1 MTRLLTNLR
10 SSMRTLLC
18 ASLLLWMSIPASAQ
32 RFTDNLDRGLVAV
45 NMGGSTFLSWR
56 ILADEYFGVTYNVY
70 RGETKIAEGLTVSNY
85 TDSGTG
91 TNYTV
96 KAVVNGM
103 EQAQSRAA
111 APWTNLDTGGIKTV
125 SSATYPGYIEIAL
138 ASIIDRANNDVTSQ
152 YVANDAIFADLNGD
166 GDLEFIIKRMNTT
179 DAANLYPESNTTTYD
194 VIEAYDLNY
203 STGVATR
210 MWWIDVGPNMVS
222 LNSTEINFLAYDWDE
237 DGIAEVVLRG
247 ADNMIV
253 HTSTGAANVIGT
265 YGVNTRGTITHAA
278 NATFTNTGKEYLIY
292 LNGQT
297 GETYQVMDYPLKR
310 IEDSEYSQWSG
321 RYSEAEME
329 QMAWGRGLLGHRSS
343 KYYMGAPFLNG
354 SSASLFLA
362 RGIYTRHKM
371 MAMDLGNDHKWHTLW
386 TWSCNDSNSDWYG
399 QGFHNFVVADVDNDG
414 RDEIM
419 YGSMVIDDNGNGLH
433 TTGFGHGDAMHVG
446 DFDPYRQGPELY
458 VCLEENPYWGSA
470 YRSGT
475 TGEIYYKYT
484 SNPTPEQLAADSKA
498 GDDGRCMAGNFL
510 NDYPGGE
517 ARSVGC
523 GLISCVKDKELGSSP
538 FEWYA
543 CNFRIYWDGD
553 LLDELLYN
561 SSYPDKDVKLDKPG
575 NGGGRL
581 FTSTNCQLNNDSKCN
596 PCFSGDVL
604 GDWREEILMRCG
616 QNVRLYTT
624 TIPTT
629 YAMPSLW
636 FDHQYRQ
643 AMGTQMQVYNQPPH
657 VSYFLGEEEGFT
669 VAPPPLTTRGR
680 TLFSSGGSV
689 TPSDNGDLL
698 MSGYGNQSY
707 TISGNVSP
715 RSIVINAPILVEGN
729 DDNNNIQTTVYTHT
743 LNIGTNS
750 TIQGNTRFVKQG
762 LGVLNISDATLTY
775 SGNTDVWGGT
785 VNFNGTM
792 ESSPV
797 WMNRHTTLNTTGG
810 TFGGGLTM
818 EYGASL
824 NVGGTQVGNCSRVNI
839 SELTLNYGANVV
851 LDVNGMGD
859 AEHDWLNAT
868 TLNIDDSKKGVSA
881 WENYGPEYIVPV
893 FKLNMSSTLGNGRYP
908 IGNVSTVNGDLSK
921 VKIECETIDARYL
934 SLIQEGG
941 ILYLKI
947 SDEAIANEAN
957 IEITGMAP
965 YENVSTPYPS
975 ASSDN
980 YYLPVVSIVANNT
993 DGQVPTLSGTFTSL
1007 DGTVTNIG
1015 SNEEKQLLS
1024 ENYEA
1029 AGNSDDW
1036 TSGSAKY
1043 LNTGDAT
1050 YGKYVNIASEN
1061 SGGNRRAY
1069 KTFYVAGNNFYG
1081 STKSYTIEFD
1091 ALFHRSNDSNNL
1103 NELVLFGEG
1112 ATMPAV
1118 SSYFN
1123 STGNNYLF
1131 RLTGGNNNTN
1141 YAVEGSEATAS
1152 IGDSW
1157 CHFTITVNK
1166 STRMVSYS
1174 VKQGGNAVL
1183 SGNYI
1188 ANEDANIN
1196 VQGIGVVVGRA
1207 WSYFYI
1213 DNIVIKSAGDDLS
1226 SFTFPEPGTLKVTS
1240 AVEGYESGIKTFEVK
1255 YPYYKLY
1262 GKDFDE
1268 ITGAN
1273 IAEVLGSNWN
1283 TTAQSTRWAFWNKT
1297 NSIYGENY
1305 QAYWVVN
1312 NTSPIYL
1319 CNDSDPK
1326 VVWMD
1331 SNGSY
1336 PAAVMESF
1344 GVGRNSNGTGA
1355 TIHVQNSGDSN
1366 TLIYYLVD
1374 NSQGN
1379 SPCTYGGFD
1388 KADDDGSYTIAMNA
1402 NYTIAKLYIYVPVA
1416 IHDEL
1421 ATVLPQTLDA
1431 SGNAHVWRQ
1440 GLAGASTWATMVVPF
1455 DMTVAQVREVFGD
1468 EVTVANLETG
1478 KGNGSQIYFET
1489 IDVKTATDATIAI
1502 TANKPCL
1509 VKGVTKSAPYLI
1521 MGITS
1526 EPAQEPS
1533 VSNGHFSYVGT
1544 YTDLGQK
1551 AFTTSDYFFT
1561 ASGLS
1566 RVERNGMKMRLKG
1579 YRGYFQGLT
1588 SNGAKSIQT
1597 VFEESDVVT
1606 GIQDVP
1612 TATLNDVYDLQGRK
1626 IPGNWQQKKG
1636 VYIVNG
1642 RKMIVK

>member
-1 MTRLLTNLR
+1 MKRLLTDLR
-10 SSMRTLLC
+10 SSARVLLC
-18 ASLLLWMSIPASAQ
+18 ASLFMWTCVPASAQ
-32 RFTDNLDRGLVAV
+32 RVTDNLDRGLVAV

-70 RGETKIAEGLTVSNY
+70 RDGTKITEGLTVSNF

-96 KAVVNGM
+96 SAVVDGV
-103 EQAQSRAA
+103 EKAQSMAIR
-111 APWTNLDTGGIKTV
+111 PWTKMDTGGAKTV
-125 SSATYPGYIEIAL
+125 SSATYPGYIDIAL
-138 ASIIDRANNDVTSQ
+138 ASIMDRSNTDVTSQ

-166 GDLEFIIKRMNTT
+166 GDLEFIIKRMNMT
-179 DAANLYPESNTTTYD
+179 DANNLYPESNTTAFD
-194 VIEAYDLNY
+194 VIEAYDLDY

-210 MWWIDVGPNMVS
+210 MWWIDCGPNMVS
-222 LNSTEINFLAYDWDE
+222 LNSTEINFLAYDWDQ

-253 HTSTGAANVIGT
+253 HTSTGVSNVIGT
-265 YGVNTRGTITHAA
+265 LGVNTRGTITHVA

-297 GETYQVMDYPLKR
+297 GETYQVTDYPLKR
-310 IEDSEYSQWSG
+310 IEDSEYSAWSG

-343 KYYMGAPFLNG
+343 KYFMGAPFLDG
-354 SSASLFLA
+354 STASLFLA

-371 MAMDLGNDHKWHTLW
+371 IAMDLGSDHKWYTRW
-386 TWSCNDSNSDWYG
+386 TWACSDSSSDWYG

-419 YGSMVIDDNGNGLH
+419 YGSMVIDDNGKGLH
-433 TTGFGHGDAMHVG
+433 TTGYGHGDAMHVG

-458 VCLEENPYWGSA
+458 VCLEENPDWGSA

-484 SNPTPEQLAADSKA
+484 SNPTAEELAADSKA

-510 NDYPGGE
+510 NDYPGGQ
-517 ARSVGC
+517 ARSVGS
-523 GLISCVKDKELGSSP
+523 GLISCVKDQELFSSSSSP

-561 SSYPDKDVKLDKPG
+561 SSYPDKDVKLDKP
-575 NGGGRL
+575 NVGRL

-616 QNVRLYTT
+616 TNVRLYTT

-657 VSYFLGEEEGFT
+657 VSYFMGELEGYA

-707 TISGNVSP
+707 SISGNVSP

-743 LNIGTNS
+743 LNVGSNS

-775 SGNTDVWGGT
+775 SGNTDIWAGT
-785 VNFNGTM
+785 LQFDGTM
-792 ESSPV
+792 QSSKV

-818 EYGASL
+818 EYGATL
-824 NVGGTQVGNCSRVNI
+824 NVGGAQVGNCKSVNI
-839 SELTLNYGANVV
+839 SELSLNYGACVV
-851 LDVNGMGD
+851 LDVNGTGD

-868 TLNIDDSKKGVSA
+868 TLNIDDSKVGVDV
-881 WENYGPEYIVPV
+881 WENYGPENIVPV
-893 FKLNMSSTLGNGRYP
+893 FKLNMTGVLDNGRYP
-908 IGNVSTVNGDLSK
+908 IGNVTTVNGDLSK
-921 VKIECETIDARYL
+921 VKIECDAIDARYL
-934 SLIQEGG
+934 SLIHEGG
-941 ILYLKI
+941 ILYLQV
-947 SDEAIANEAN
+947 SDVATATEAT

-965 YENVSTPYPS
+965 YENVSTLYPS

-980 YYLPVVSIVANNT
+980 YYLPIVSIVANNT
-993 DGQVPTLSGTFTSL
+993 DGVVPTLSGTFTSL
-1007 DGTVTNIG
+1007 DGNVTDIG
-1015 SNEEKQLLS
+1015 SNKEVILFS
-1024 ENYEA
+1024 EDYEHA
-1029 AGNSDDW
+1029 TEVSGW
-1036 TSGSAKY
+1036 THSGAPMSI
-1043 LNTGDAT
+1043 GSEDAT
-1050 YGKYVNIASEN
+1050 HGRYFLIDLGSTSTRY
-1061 SGGNRRAY
+1061 AY
-1069 KTFYVAGNNFYG
+1069 KRIG
-1081 STKSYTIEFD
+1081 SVDVSNGCGYSIEFD
-1091 ALFHRSNDSNNL
+1091 LALKAGNTDPGEFCVMSKGGTNPTNYWDNYASINNNANL
-1103 NELVLFGEG
+1103 LFDLAG
-1112 ATMPAV
+1112 
-1118 SSYFN
+1118 SKN
-1123 STGNNYLF
+1123 STVYNVNGTTTTTTLASETWYHITLNVNQSARTVTWQISNGSSGTFELP
-1131 RLTGGNNNTN
+1131 TGT
-1141 YAVEGSEATAS
+1141 
-1152 IGDSW
+1152 
-1157 CHFTITVNK
+1157 
-1166 STRMVSYS
+1166 STEFDGFYFVT
-1174 VKQGGNAVL
+1174 
-1183 SGNYI
+1183 
-1188 ANEDANIN
+1188 
-1196 VQGIGVVVGRA
+1196 GRYNSKA
-1207 WSYFYI
+1207 MF
-1213 DNIVIKSAGDDLS
+1213 DNIVIKSSGTDMS
-1226 SFTFPEPGTLKVTS
+1226 SYTFTEPGILEVTS
-1240 AVEGYESGIKTFEVK
+1240 AVEGYASGIKTFEVK

-1262 GKDFDE
+1262 GKDFDQ
-1268 ITGAN
+1268 ITSAN
-1273 IAEVLGSNWN
+1273 IADVLGSNWN
-1283 TTAQSTRWAFWNKT
+1283 TAAQNTRWANWSKN
-1297 NSIYGENY
+1297 NSLYGENY

-1331 SNGSY
+1331 SNSSY
-1336 PAAVMESF
+1336 KAAVMESF
-1344 GVGRNSNGTGA
+1344 GVGRNSNGVGA
-1355 TIHVQNSGDSN
+1355 TIHVQNCGDSN

-1374 NSQGN
+1374 NSRGN
-1379 SPCTYGGFD
+1379 SPSTYGGFD
-1388 KADDDGSYTIAMNA
+1388 NADSDGGYTISMDG
-1402 NYTIAKLYIYVPVA
+1402 NYTLAKLHIYVPVA
-1416 IHDEL
+1416 IHDEQ

-1431 SGNAHVWRQ
+1431 SGNAHVWRN
-1440 GLAGASTWATMVVPF
+1440 GLSGASTWATMVVPF

-1468 EVTVANLETG
+1468 GVTVANLETG

-1489 IDVKTATDATIAI
+1489 IDVATASDAAIAI

-1509 VKGVTKSAPYLI
+1509 MKGVTKSAPYLI
-1521 MGITS
+1521 MGITT

-1533 VSNGHFSYVGT
+1533 VSNGHFTFVGT

-1551 AFTTSDYFFT
+1551 SFTTNDYFFT
-1561 ASGLS
+1561 TSGLS
-1566 RVERNGMKMRLKG
+1566 RVETNGTTMRLKG

-1588 SNGAKSIQT
+1588 ANGAKNIKT

-1606 GIQDVP
+1606 GILDVP
-1612 TATLNDVYDLQGRK
+1612 TIMRNDVYDLQGRK
-1626 IPGNWQQKKG
+1626 VPENWQQQKG
-1636 VYIVNG
+1636 IYIVNG